1 MVTALQPIS
10 GFLNLAPVAPVLPR
24 GRGSEQLVPFVGLA
38 ITDASTLVNIG
49 TTPTLPLT
57 YTANGSFTATLKFVP
72 AAASVDGARR
82 VSLGITLDL
91 ELTVR
96 ETAAGANAALADVR
110 ADVLRT
116 LVDAMTTETLL
127 TSLGGTS
134 SSLSGTLGLLGEF
147 LADDLGRAS
156 ITAPSSAGTTA
167 TAGIFNDVVA
177 GDALA
182 ALPAVS
188 IGPAADLLTIE
199 VAPPDASA
207 GPTTIGSFTGVAT
220 FGTFGGATTGGT
232 LDAAT
237 DATGTATAVPGSAV
251 LTAAPAPA
259 PTAAAAAA
267 ATDAALLRFLTDA
280 AARAHDTVTHNPN
293 YASAAAALYA
303 TTAVYRS
310 PAAGVTPSGLG
321 PDAPVRMTMPAAAVE
336 PLPTSVT

>member
-1 MVTALQPIS
+1 M
-10 GFLNLAPVAPVLPR
+10 
-24 GRGSEQLVPFVGLA
+24 VPFVGLA

-57 YTANGSFTATLKFVP
+57 YTANGSFTTTLKLVP
-72 AAASVDGARR
+72 ATASVDGARH

-91 ELTVR
+91 KLTVR

-134 SSLSGTLGLLGEF
+134 SSLSGALGLLGEF

-182 ALPAVS
+182 ALPAAS

-220 FGTFGGATTGGT
+220 FGGATTGGT

-237 DATGTATAVPGSAV
+237 DTTGTATAVPGSAV